1 MPKIHHPVRLAKA
14 FCSTKTFSRC
24 ALYAWNLEPQALC
37 YEMQVDAPG
46 RWGLHTYI
54 SFHAHHLCIH
64 FLPCSCTFA
73 LMSCPLNSLDILWHS
88 FVSWSFHFCPD
99 FFALWFLHSFPAIS
113 VSLAVS
119 FPGFSFIAFEG
130 KAHRKTKS
138 GWNPSQCPLQ
148 NALSFHF
155 SLIELI
161 HFLLFLRQL
170 LHSCPFMFLSFFYF
184 FDFFDF
190 FAFQVV
196 YGESEVQLHYKIRM
210 ERVSTTKY
218 TSVFCP
224 LIFAFLHVIPFASC
238 NFVLNIYKFENDT

>member
-1 MPKIHHPVRLAKA
+1 MGA
-14 FCSTKTFSRC
+14 S
-24 ALYAWNLEPQALC
+24 
-37 YEMQVDAPG
+37 
-46 RWGLHTYI
+46 
-54 SFHAHHLCIH
+54 HLH
-64 FLPCSCTFA
+64 FLSRSSSLHPFPSMFLYFCVHV
-73 LMSCPLNSLDILWHS
+73 MSFDSLDILWHS
-88 FVSWSFHFCPD
+88 FASWSFHFCPD

-138 GWNPSQCPLQ
+138 GWNQSQCPLQ

-196 YGESEVQLHYKIRM
+196 YGESEVHLHYKIRM

-218 TSVFCP
+218 TSVYCSF
-224 LIFAFLHVIPFASC
+224 IFAFLHVIPFASC
-238 NFVLNIYKFENDT
+238 NFVLNI

>member
-1 MPKIHHPVRLAKA
+1 MFLY
-14 FCSTKTFSRC
+14 FCVHV
-24 ALYAWNLEPQALC
+24 
-37 YEMQVDAPG
+37 M
-46 RWGLHTYI
+46 
-54 SFHAHHLCIH
+54 SFD
-64 FLPCSCTFA
+64 
-73 LMSCPLNSLDILWHS
+73 SLDILWHS
-88 FVSWSFHFCPD
+88 FASWSFHFCPD

-138 GWNPSQCPLQ
+138 GWNQSQCPLQ

-190 FAFQVV
+190 
-196 YGESEVQLHYKIRM
+196 LHSKLCM
-210 ERVSTTKY
+210 VKAKSNCTTK
-218 TSVFCP
+218 SGWNGCP
-224 LIFAFLHVIPFASC
+224 LQNILPSIVLHVIPFASC
-238 NFVLNIYKFENDT
+238 NFVLNI